1 MEILRVPSYSSTVSI
16 EVTSAS
22 TEYSYTVK
30 DMADS
35 SISSGTVTSDT
46 DANVSITL
54 PSLYDGQ
61 YEITID
67 GEDHIYDIVRPYSN
81 PNSHG
86 TTATEISDYAKNEEI
101 ARAVIDAVITQGFYY
116 QKKIIETSGFGTDY
130 LPLWI
135 DAKRVLK
142 VYENNVLVY
151 DADSPELYT
160 RHFEITKDGTA
171 IVQAETGEINR
182 SEGASVLIPIASSDG
197 NVISFWSRNFARTA
211 DYVIVV
217 EAGYKKL
224 PKDIVRAAELL
235 IDDIACGKLE
245 YYKRYVSG
253 YNTDQFRLT
262 FNNGVFEGTGNI
274 IVDKILSKYAKS
286 IQTLGVL

>member
-1 MEILRVPSYSSTVSI
+1 MEILRVPSYSSAVTI
-16 EVTSAS
+16 EVSAAN
-22 TEYSYTVK
+22 TEYNYSIS

-35 SISSGTVTSDT
+35 SISEGTVTSDA
-46 DANVSITL
+46 DGNVTITL
-54 PSLYDGQ
+54 PSSYDGQ
-61 YEITID
+61 YGVTID
-67 GEDHIYDIVRPYSN
+67 GEDHIYDIVRPYVN
-81 PNSHG
+81 PN
-86 TTATEISDYAKNEEI
+86 TKADTASDIAEYAKNEEI
-101 ARAVIDAVITQGFYY
+101 ARAVIDSIITEGFYY
-116 QKKIIETSGFGTDY
+116 EKKIIETSGFGTDY

-135 DAKRVLK
+135 NAKKVLQ

-151 DADSPELYT
+151 DSSDPDSYT

-171 IVQAETGEINR
+171 IIQAETGQVNR
-182 SEGASVLIPIASSDG
+182 SEGASILIPIANSDG
-197 NVISFWSRNFARTA
+197 NIISFWSKNFARTA

-235 IDDIACGKLE
+235 IEDISCGKLE
-245 YYKRYVSG
+245 YYKRYVSS

-274 IVDKILSKYAKS
+274 IVDKILSKYYKS